1 MKKPIDPNLDNII
14 DDIIS
19 PDNYEDAD
27 NAEPS
32 LNKTDLKDDNE
43 INFSF
48 TGSADIPEKKDFNR
62 QNSGFEIEAK
72 SGGEYHHSHHHSSG
86 KHCHSSSSHHSHHH
100 KKKKKFQ

>member
-19 PDNYEDAD
+19 PDNYENAD

-32 LNKTDLKDDNE
+32 LNKADLKDDNE

-48 TGSADIPEKKDFNR
+48 TGSADVPEKKDLNR

-72 SGGEYHHSHHHSSG
+72 SGGEYHHSHHRSSG
-86 KHCHSSSSHHSHHH
+86 EHRHSSSSHHSHHH
-100 KKKKKFQ
+100 KKKKK